1 MSGTKHTPGP
11 WYVDPDNPTMILD
24 APLATAKE
32 IVAQC
37 GVSAKLGIARHI
49 SIASSQA
56 NARLIATAPEL
67 LEALKEARR
76 WMSGIPAENGA
87 TCETKAQMSDMVD
100 AAIAKAEGGAL

>member
-1 MSGTKHTPGP
+1 MSETKHTPGP
-11 WYVDPDNPTMILD
+11 WYIDPDKPTMVLD
-24 APLATAKE
+24 GPLKTAGE

-37 GVSAKLGIARHI
+37 GASAKLGIAMHI

-56 NARLIATAPEL
+56 NARLIAAAPEL

-76 WMSGIPAENGA
+76 WMYGIPAENGA
-87 TCETKAQMSDMVD
+87 TCETKSEMVDMMD